1 MNSQLR
7 KRLLFGGGALITII
21 TVGVLTSRTPSFVS
35 ETAKT
40 DSPSAPIEITKA
52 NENSVADNKPN
63 EATASTQAPAE
74 AEKNSVLKPF
84 ESKTELAEFKILKQ
98 KVFLTEEEKAQ
109 RKIFLQDRALL
120 ENLKSLFKYPAQYQD
135 LENQQNVAV
144 DLLLEAIKSGDADTA
159 RAVFKELIAD
169 PTIENKQLTPS
180 QRQNLAGVKAEVLYQ
195 WSSLEPDRA
204 SEMQSALPGP
214 VSQKIWKN
222 IERQQQNN
230 EAESAIT
237 K

>member
-7 KRLLFGGGALITII
+7 KRLLFGGGALITVI
-21 TVGVLTSRTPSFVS
+21 TIGVLTTRTPSVVS
-35 ETAKT
+35 ETTKT
-40 DSPSAPIEITKA
+40 NAPSAPMEITKA
-52 NENSVADNKPN
+52 TESISESSPSEVVVSGQAHAAKDEAPELKSFENKS
-63 EATASTQAPAE
+63 
-74 AEKNSVLKPF
+74 
-84 ESKTELAEFKILKQ
+84 ELSEFKILKL
-98 KVFLTEEEKAQ
+98 KVFLTEEEQAQ
-109 RKIFLQDRALL
+109 RKNFLQDRALL
-120 ENLKSLFKYPAQYQD
+120 ENLKGLFKYPAQYQD

-144 DLLLEAIKSGDADTA
+144 DLLLEAIKSGDAETA

-169 PTIENKQLTPS
+169 PTIENKQLTPA

-204 SEMQSALPGP
+204 SEMQNALPGP

-222 IERQQQNN
+222 VMSQQQNN

>member
-7 KRLLFGGGALITII
+7 KRLLFGGGALITVI
-21 TVGVLTSRTPSFVS
+21 TIGVLTTRAPSAVS
-35 ETAKT
+35 ETGKT
-40 DSPSAPIEITKA
+40 EATSEPIEIT
-52 NENSVADNKPN
+52 
-63 EATASTQAPAE
+63 EATESLSESKPSEVTVSNQAPVAI
-74 AEKNSVLKPF
+74 EKDHELKSF
-84 ESKTELAEFKILKQ
+84 ENKSELSEFKILKL
-98 KVFLTEEEKAQ
+98 KVLLTEEEQAQ
-109 RKIFLQDRALL
+109 RKNFLQDRTLL
-120 ENLKSLFKYPAQYQD
+120 ENLKVLFKYPAPYQD

-144 DLLLEAIKSGDADTA
+144 DLLLEAIKSGDAETA

-169 PTIENKQLTPS
+169 PTIENTQLTPA

-214 VSQKIWKN
+214 VSKKIWKN
-222 IERQQQNN
+222 VMSQQQNN